1 MSEFLEDLEYIKN
14 KKLNEIFE
22 RLLGCIYFKKP
33 QNIVEAI
40 IQEVD
45 KLEKEKHVKNV
56 FDAEDIKSMY
66 NFLNVENNKYMTK
79 EKCILGLSQFVLTT
93 KQKEHIEKT
102 EIEDNVDFKMFTS
115 HVLDTNLI

>member
-1 MSEFLEDLEYIKN
+1 MNEDLEYIKN
-14 KKLNEIFE
+14 KKLSEIFE
-22 RLLGCIYFKKP
+22 RLLGYIYFKKP

-56 FDAEDIKSMY
+56 FDSEDIKSMY

-79 EKCILGLSQFVLTT
+79 EKCILGLG
-93 KQKEHIEKT
+93 
-102 EIEDNVDFKMFTS
+102 
-115 HVLDTNLI
+115 